1 MLKHIFLFF
10 ILFSSISVY
19 SQRTI
24 LRGNVYDKADGNTVI
39 AASVSVVGTNLF
51 DLTDNNGYFNLS
63 DAPSGPQ
70 KIMVTYIGYDTLYMD
85 VNVVNMAVT
94 YKKLYIEASTQLLNE
109 VQITAGGMEKR
120 TEVKAGVITVSPKQI
135 KQLPS
140 IGGDAD
146 IAQYLPVLPGIVSTG
161 DQGGQIYIRG
171 GAPVQNKI
179 MIDGMTIFNPF
190 HSIGIFS
197 VFETEAI
204 KTIDVSSAGFN
215 VEHGGRVS
223 AVVDIKTKD
232 GNKKRIGGLVGASPF
247 SAKAVLEGPI
257 IKLKEDESFSAS
269 YLFSFKKSLLERTS
283 KTLYS
288 YVNEEGLPF
297 AFEDYYGK
305 INFSLD
311 NGSKIDIFGFNF
323 NDRVDFNSTTNFL
336 WKNGGGGLNFVLNP
350 VGSNFTLAANA
361 NFTKYNIELNEAEQ
375 NPRTSELSN
384 YFVGVNI
391 TNYAP
396 KSELQFGVE
405 LAGNTTDLQ
414 YTNFLKN
421 TIARKDNT
429 TELSFYFKDKLLL
442 GGLVMEPGIRLQYY
456 ASLGKFSPEP
466 RIGMKYNINN
476 KLRLK
481 GAAGIYSQ
489 NILSTVD
496 DRDVVNLF
504 NGFLSGPEEAIF
516 DYAKNESV
524 NNVLQKAWHGVFG
537 AEYDVN
543 QYLELNLEPYY
554 KNFTSLLNINRAKAT
569 RTDPD
574 YIVETGLAYGIDFT
588 AKYSRGRYY
597 FWGTYSYSK
606 VNRNDGKQE
615 YPTIYDRTHNINLL
629 GSVAF
634 GKTKS
639 FELSARFNFGTGFP
653 FTRALGFFNQVPS
666 TDLSTD
672 FVSTNGQIGILYE
685 SQRNQGRLP
694 DYARFDISAKKSF
707 KFGTFSRLEV
717 NASISNITNRANVFY
732 INRISYERINQ
743 LPILP
748 SLGVNFYF

>member
-1 MLKHIFLFF
+1 MQKHIVLF
-10 ILFSSISVY
+10 ILTIISFSAH

-24 LRGNVYDKADGNTVI
+24 LRGNVYDRADGNTII
-39 AASVSVVGTNLF
+39 AASVSVTGTNLL
-51 DLTDNNGYFNLS
+51 DLTDNDGYFNLT
-63 DAPSGPQ
+63 DPPSGSQ
-70 KIMVTYIGYDTLYMD
+70 RIMVTYVGYDTAYIDINIANL
-85 VNVVNMAVT
+85 AIT
-94 YKKLYIEASTQLLNE
+94 YKKVYLEQSSQLLGE
-109 VQITAGGMEKR
+109 VQITAGSIEKR
-120 TEVKAGVITVSPKQI
+120 TEVKAGVITISPRQI
-135 KQLPS
+135 KSLPS

-171 GAPVQNKI
+171 GAPIQNKI

-197 VFETEAI
+197 VFETEVI
-204 KTIDVSSAGFN
+204 KTVDVSSAGFN
-215 VEHGGRVS
+215 VEYGGRVS
-223 AVVDIKTKD
+223 AVVDIKTRE
-232 GNKKRIGGLVGASPF
+232 GNKKRFGGVVGLSPF
-247 SAKAVLEGPI
+247 SGKVVLEGPI
-257 IKLKEDESFSAS
+257 IKLKEDEAFSAS
-269 YLFSFKKSLLERTS
+269 YIVSFKKSLLERTS

-305 INFSLD
+305 VNISLD
-311 NGSKIDIFGFNF
+311 NGSKIDMFGFNF
-323 NDRVDFNSTTNFL
+323 NDNVNYTATTKFQ
-336 WKNGGGGLNFVLNP
+336 WKNSGGGVNFVLNP
-350 VGSNFTLAANA
+350 TGSNFTLGANA
-361 NFTKYNIELNEAEQ
+361 NFTKYNIALNELDQ

-384 YFVGVNI
+384 YFFGVNI

-429 TELSFYFKDKLLL
+429 TELSFFFKDKLLL
-442 GGLVMEPGIRLQYY
+442 GDLVLEPGIRLQYY

-466 RIGMKYNINN
+466 RVGMKYNASDR
-476 KLRLK
+476 LRFK
-481 GAAGIYSQ
+481 GAAGLYSQ

-504 NGFLSGPEEAIF
+504 SGFLSGPEESIL
-516 DYAKNESV
+516 DKSKNESV
-524 NNVLQKAWHGVFG
+524 NNVLQKAWHVVFG
-537 AEYDVN
+537 VEYDFN

-554 KNFTSLLNINRAKAT
+554 KNFTALLNINRGKVLKT
-569 RTDPD
+569 EHD
-574 YIVETGLAYGIDFT
+574 YIVETGKAYGIDFT

-597 FWGTYSYSK
+597 FWGTYSYGK
-606 VNRNDGKQE
+606 VTRNDGLQE

-629 GSVAF
+629 GSVIF
-634 GKTKS
+634 GKDKS

-653 FTRALGFFNQVPS
+653 FTRAAGFYDQIQS

-672 FVSTNGQIGILYE
+672 FITTNGQIGVLYE
-685 SQRNQGRLP
+685 TKRNQGRLP
-694 DYARFDISAKKSF
+694 DYSRLDISAKKTF
-707 KFGTFSRLEV
+707 KFGRYTKLEI
-717 NASISNITNRANVFY
+717 NASISNLYNRDNIFY
-732 INRISYERINQ
+732 VNRITYERINQ

-748 SLGVNFYF
+748 SAGINFFF